1 MKRAQHSALQKSNF
15 QTHQLQLNLQL
26 NSQRMPRTN
35 RRRVS
40 GLLTRWSSLYCQAC
54 LPSSP
59 IHTKQR
65 NGLTMAKVREK
76 FWEPRLRR
84 LTKFRRS
91 CNGCKKFEAK
101 AYQVPPSGTLPMTRT
116 QGSIAFQVVGVNFPG
131 PIRFQQSPKKEGKAY
146 LVLYACSLT
155 RAVHLDLLSSLQTS
169 DFLASLRRFIAPRGR
184 PENIYSDNKSTFEL
198 AAKWLQKVHIDE
210 KCHAFLAE
218 NSIKWKFNL
227 SRAPWWG
234 GQFDWLLQERILQI
248 NRQPDAAFP
257 RVRESRV
264 GSRSRSK
271 QPTLELS

>member
-1 MKRAQHSALQKSNF
+1 
-15 QTHQLQLNLQL
+15 
-26 NSQRMPRTN
+26 
-35 RRRVS
+35 
-40 GLLTRWSSLYCQAC
+40 
-54 LPSSP
+54 
-59 IHTKQR
+59 
-65 NGLTMAKVREK
+65 MAKVREK

-101 AYQVPPSGTLPMTRT
+101 AYQVPPSGTLPITRT

-169 DFLASLRRFIAPRGR
+169 DFLASLRRFIARR
-184 PENIYSDNKSTFEL
+184 PEIIYSDNKSTFEP

-227 SRAPWWG
+227 SRAPW
-234 GQFDWLLQERILQI
+234 
-248 NRQPDAAFP
+248 
-257 RVRESRV
+257 
-264 GSRSRSK
+264 
-271 QPTLELS
+271 